1 MQYGAMNFPVKPIAD
16 EIEAIARLGFDYL
29 ELAMDPPQAHYSL
42 IRQHKSEIL
51 RLLDFHSLGLIC
63 HLPTFVYTA
72 DLTES
77 IRKASVEEMLNSVE
91 VAAELGAAKAVLHPS
106 YVSGLGQFVK
116 DMIRK
121 YASESLERI
130 VEKAED
136 EGICLCLEN
145 LFPKYD
151 LLFEP
156 DEFTTVFEQFP
167 ELGFTLDT
175 GHAHIDSKD
184 GKRVIEF
191 IEKFGNRLA
200 HIHISDNSG
209 KKDDHLPIGKGT
221 VNFPEIVRS
230 LKKAGY
236 DDTVTLEIFT
246 DDRYDIKRSRE
257 RFAAMLAEIG

>member
-16 EIEAIARLGFDYL
+16 EIEAIAGLGFDYL

-136 EGICLCLEN
+136 KGIYLCLEN

-184 GKRVIEF
+184 GK
-191 IEKFGNRLA
+191 
-200 HIHISDNSG
+200 
-209 KKDDHLPIGKGT
+209 KDDHLPIGKGT

-236 DDTVTLEIFT
+236 DETVTLEIFT
-246 DDRYDIKRSRE
+246 DDRDDIKRSRD
-257 RFAAMLAEIG
+257 RFAAMLSENE